1 MWNPKATITGIY
13 LALFYGALVSL
24 MMGSNCLPVI
34 AAACDGSPNC
44 TICTN
49 CSRCRH
55 CKYGGTCGV
64 CAPSSSRQRTPART
78 PAYYQPMPSYPT
90 PSYRAPNYYS
100 QPRVQSTS
108 RYRPTNTTT
117 KQKAYSS
124 PGNVT
129 RKASTFEDEKVK
141 TYIRYVQ
148 QRIQESW
155 GTYEMNNATAHA
167 IIVINKQ
174 GNLASAKVVSA
185 SGPPSVRDKVIEAI
199 QYSTPFGKPPI
210 TSDTLRI
217 SVKFRNN
224 GIDSA
229 SSDSGSATPYEVQ
242 SNGPK
247 LAPPIVRRPLPQ
259 TVSQPA
265 PEPLYSPEQDSPQMH
280 RQQRSYQRENQ
291 PDENEGLY
299 TPP

>member
-1 MWNPKATITGIY
+1 MLLFTGANNQMAI
-13 LALFYGALVSL
+13 AGRCT
-24 MMGSNCLPVI
+24 GSSYCT
-34 AAACDGSPNC
+34 ACRSCNYC
-44 TICTN
+44 A
-49 CSRCRH
+49 H
-55 CKYGGTCGV
+55 CNSGGTCGI
-64 CAPSSSRQRTPART
+64 CAPSSKRQRTPART
-78 PAYYQPMPSYPT
+78 PEYYQPMPSYPT

-100 QPRVQSTS
+100 QPRVQSAS
-108 RYRPTNTTT
+108 RYRSTNTTT
-117 KQKAYSS
+117 RQKSYSS

-129 RKASTFEDEKVK
+129 RKASSFEDEKVK

-155 GTYEMNNATAHA
+155 GTYEMDNATAHA

-247 LAPPIVRRPLPQ
+247 FAPPIVRRPLPQ
-259 TVSQPA
+259 TVSQPDA
-265 PEPLYSPEQDSPQMH
+265 EPLYSREQDALQRS
-280 RQQRSYQRENQ
+280 RQQNWSQRENQ

>member
-1 MWNPKATITGIY
+1 MLLLIGANNEIAIAGRCTGT
-13 LALFYGALVSL
+13 S
-24 MMGSNCLPVI
+24 SCT
-34 AAACDGSPNC
+34 ACSTCNYC
-44 TICTN
+44 A
-49 CSRCRH
+49 H
-55 CKYGGTCGV
+55 CNSGGTCGK
-64 CAPSSSRQRTPART
+64 CSPSRIRYRAPSRTPT
-78 PAYYQPMPSYPT
+78 YYQTTPSYRA

-100 QPRVQSTS
+100 QPRVQSTP
-108 RYRPTNTTT
+108 RYRSTNTTT
-117 KQKAYSS
+117 RQKAYNS
-124 PGNVT
+124 PGDVT
-129 RKASTFEDEKVK
+129 RKASSFEDEKVK

-155 GTYEMNNATAHA
+155 CTYEMNNATAHA

-210 TSDTLRI
+210 TSDSLRI

-229 SSDSGSATPYEVQ
+229 SSDSGSATPYEVR
-242 SNGPK
+242 SNGPRF
-247 LAPPIVRRPLPQ
+247 APPIVRKPVPQ
-259 TVSQPA
+259 TVSQPD
-265 PEPLYSPEQDSPQMH
+265 PEPLYSREQDTPQMS
-280 RQQRSYQRENQ
+280 RQQSSYQRENQ

>member
-1 MWNPKATITGIY
+1 M
-13 LALFYGALVSL
+13 LLFIGANNQ
-24 MMGSNCLPVI
+24 MAI
-34 AAACDGSPNC
+34 A
-44 TICTN
+44 
-49 CSRCRH
+49 SRCTGSSYCTACRSCNYCAH
-55 CKYGGTCGV
+55 CNSGGTCGI
-64 CAPSSSRQRTPART
+64 CAPSSKRQRTPART

-100 QPRVQSTS
+100 QPRVQSAS
-108 RYRPTNTTT
+108 RYRSTNTTT
-117 KQKAYSS
+117 RQKSYSS

-129 RKASTFEDEKVK
+129 RKASSFEDEKVK

-155 GTYEMNNATAHA
+155 GTYDMDNATAHA

-229 SSDSGSATPYEVQ
+229 SSDSGPATPYEVQ
-242 SNGPK
+242 SNGPRF
-247 LAPPIVRRPLPQ
+247 APPIVRRPLPQ
-259 TVSQPA
+259 TVSQPG
-265 PEPLYSPEQDSPQMH
+265 PEPLYSPEQDTPQRP
-280 RQQRSYQRENQ
+280 RQQSWTQQENQ